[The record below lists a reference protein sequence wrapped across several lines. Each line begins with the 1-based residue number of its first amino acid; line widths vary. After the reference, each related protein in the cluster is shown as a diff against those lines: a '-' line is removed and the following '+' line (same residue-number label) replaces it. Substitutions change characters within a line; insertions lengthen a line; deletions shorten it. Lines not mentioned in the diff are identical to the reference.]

1 MDDETKQAIKD
12 GIAEGLKQADELR
25 AAKGRWLR
33 NWITT
38 KPLPAARV
46 IGTVCLVV
54 GTALGYF
61 GGKFL

>member
-1 MDDETKQAIKD
+1 MDDETKQAIKA

-33 NWITT
+33 NWVTA

-46 IGTVCLVV
+46 IGTVCLIV
-54 GTALGYF
+54 GAALGYLV
-61 GGKFL
+61 GSWV